1 MSGTHPEHEDFP
13 WTIAVV
19 DHPPRKATA
28 AYGRSRKLMIKLV
41 ATMPDWVL
49 AGDAYEDHHG
59 GAIWVK
65 DASGWMCLQLPL
77 GIEWSAQFCA
87 DPAKVD
93 HLRQYAVRILT
104 AFPDTVAGYEALGYK
119 DAAALLATP
128 IATSA
133 QVAAW
138 TDSIFNASMP
148 LPHAAHSG
156 VLPKGA
162 GYHHYPKPIV
172 DIDHFRF
179 DDFQLFVTDAEG
191 LPAVVVPVARRG
203 SGDGRVRLIAAHP
216 DSRYVRRLIE
226 VEVARHAGD
235 VDGIVAS
242 AGTRPSRA
250 ALMTD
255 ADADVLPDSDP
266 LAQEAFARQP
276 PIHRR
281 SGARRAETQLVGP
294 KRSAT

>member
-1 MSGTHPEHEDFP
+1 MSGTHREHQHFP

-19 DHPPRKATA
+19 DHPPRKETA
-28 AYGRSRKLMIKLV
+28 AYGRSRRLMIELV
-41 ATMPDWVL
+41 GTMPDWVL

-65 DASGWMCLQLPL
+65 DPTGWLCLQLPL

-93 HLRQYAVRILT
+93 RLRQYAARIVE
-104 AFPDTVAGYEALGYK
+104 AFPETLPGYVSQGYG
-119 DAAALLATP
+119 DADDLLTTP
-128 IATSA
+128 IATAA
-133 QVAAW
+133 QVSAW
-138 TDSIFNASMP
+138 TDSIFNASLP
-148 LPHAAHSG
+148 LPRAAHTG

-179 DDFQLFVTDAEG
+179 DDFRLFVTDADG
-191 LPAVVVPVARRG
+191 LPAVVVPVAPRG

-216 DSRYVRRLIE
+216 DSRYVQKLIE
-226 VEVARHAGD
+226 VDAVRHAGD
-235 VDGIVAS
+235 VDGVLAS
-242 AGTRPSRA
+242 AGTRRTRT
-250 ALMTD
+250 ALLTAD
-255 ADADVLPDSDP
+255 DADVLADSDP

-276 PIHRR
+276 AVHRR
-281 SGARRAETQLVGP
+281 SRPVRPKSPAIGP
-294 KRSAT
+294 KRSSS

>member
-1 MSGTHPEHEDFP
+1 MSGTHREHEDFP
-13 WTIAVV
+13 WTIAVI

-28 AYGRSRKLMIKLV
+28 AYDRSHRLMIKLV
-41 ATMPDWVL
+41 GTLSDWVL

-59 GAIWVK
+59 GAIWVQ
-65 DASGWMCLQLPL
+65 DATGWLCLQLPL

-87 DPAKVD
+87 DPGKVD
-93 HLRQYAVRILT
+93 RLRQYAVRIVT
-104 AFPDTVAGYEALGYK
+104 AFPETLPGYVALGYD
-119 DAAALLATP
+119 DAADLLATP
-128 IATSA
+128 ITTSA

-138 TDSIFNASMP
+138 TDSIFNASLP

-156 VLPKGA
+156 VLPNGA

-216 DSRYVRRLIE
+216 DSRYIQNLIE
-226 VEVARHAGD
+226 VDAVRHADD
-235 VDGIVAS
+235 VDGILAS
-242 AGTRPSRA
+242 AGTRRTRP
-250 ALMTD
+250 ALMTAD
-255 ADADVLPDSDP
+255 DADVLPDTDP

-276 PIHRR
+276 AVHRR
-281 SGARRAETQLVGP
+281 GRDVRPKNPAIGP
-294 KRSAT
+294 KRPSS

>member
-1 MSGTHPEHEDFP
+1 MSGTHREHEDFP
-13 WTIAVV
+13 WTIAVI

-28 AYGRSRKLMIKLV
+28 AYDRSHRLMIKLV
-41 ATMPDWVL
+41 GTLSDWVL

-59 GAIWVK
+59 GAIWVQ
-65 DASGWMCLQLPL
+65 DATGWLCLQLPL

-87 DPAKVD
+87 DPGKVD
-93 HLRQYAVRILT
+93 RLRQYAVRIVT
-104 AFPDTVAGYEALGYK
+104 AFPETLPGYVALGYD
-119 DAAALLATP
+119 DAADLLATP
-128 IATSA
+128 ITTSV

-138 TDSIFNASMP
+138 TDSIFNASLP

-156 VLPKGA
+156 VLPNGA

-216 DSRYVRRLIE
+216 DSRYIQNLIE
-226 VEVARHAGD
+226 VDAVRHADD
-235 VDGIVAS
+235 VDGILAS
-242 AGTRPSRA
+242 AGTRRTRP
-250 ALMTD
+250 ALMTAD
-255 ADADVLPDSDP
+255 DADVLPDTDP

-276 PIHRR
+276 AVHRR
-281 SGARRAETQLVGP
+281 GRDVRPKNPAIGP
-294 KRSAT
+294 KRPSS

>member
-1 MSGTHPEHEDFP
+1 MSGTHREHQDFP

-19 DHPPRKATA
+19 DHPPRKETA
-28 AYGRSRKLMIKLV
+28 AYGRSRRLMIKMV
-41 ATMPDWVL
+41 GTIPDWVL

-65 DASGWMCLQLPL
+65 DATGWLCLQLPL

-93 HLRQYAVRILT
+93 RLRQYAARIVA
-104 AFPDTVAGYEALGYK
+104 AFPETVPGYVALGYT
-119 DAAALLATP
+119 DAADLVATP
-128 IATSA
+128 IATAA
-133 QVAAW
+133 QVSAW
-138 TDSIFNASMP
+138 TDSIFNASLP

-179 DDFQLFVTDAEG
+179 DDFQLFVTDADG
-191 LPAVVVPVARRG
+191 LPAVVVPVGPRG

-216 DSRYVRRLIE
+216 DSRYVQKLIE
-226 VEVARHAGD
+226 VDAVRHAGD
-235 VDGIVAS
+235 VDGNAAS
-242 AGTRPSRA
+242 AGTRPMRT
-250 ALMTD
+250 ALLTAD
-255 ADADVLPDSDP
+255 DADVLADSDP
-266 LAQEAFARQP
+266 LAQKAFARQP
-276 PIHRR
+276 AVHRR
-281 SGARRAETQLVGP
+281 SRVVRPRSPVIDP
-294 KRSAT
+294 KRASR

>member
-19 DHPPRKATA
+19 DHPPRKESA

-41 ATMPDWVL
+41 GTLSDWVL

-59 GAIWVK
+59 GAVWVK
-65 DASGWMCLQLPL
+65 DATGWLCLQLPL

-93 HLRQYAVRILT
+93 RLRQYAARVIG
-104 AFPDTVAGYEALGYK
+104 AFPDTVPGYVALGYD
-119 DAAALLATP
+119 DAADLLATP
-128 IATSA
+128 ITTSA
-133 QVAAW
+133 QVSAW

-179 DDFQLFVTDAEG
+179 DDFQLFVTDPQG
-191 LPAVVVPVARRG
+191 FPAVVVPVARRG

-216 DSRYVRRLIE
+216 GSRYVRKLIE
-226 VEVARHAGD
+226 VEEARHAGD
-235 VDGIVAS
+235 VDGIAAS
-242 AGTRPSRA
+242 SGRRPDRT

-255 ADADVLPDSDP
+255 ADADVLPDTDP

-281 SGARRAETQLVGP
+281 SRARRSTSQPVAP
-294 KRSAT
+294 KRVST